1 MTKRSKSASPK
12 QSRAVGWRSARK
24 RFCPPLRVINHGCS
38 YVLGRVNCL
47 PWANWNVKFNN
58 FLASDFDPTK
68 IRVEPELAGLKVSHF
83 GDAIIIEGNA
93 RPRTAYRV
101 ILDAS
106 ITDFYGQTLGQPVTL
121 NFTTGPMEP
130 SLSVSGSGLVTL
142 DPAGQKR
149 ISIYSVNQE
158 SLRVALYAVTPEDYG
173 RFASAMRARL
183 TYQRNNPPPF
193 PEIGRRVFADTIKI
207 NAQPDEIAVTPIDL
221 RPALREGFGHALLIV
236 ERTAKAAT
244 PYNLEF
250 IPTWIQATE
259 MGLDAFAD
267 RTQLLGWVTSLKDG
281 KPIAGARLELLEEA
295 PGGKAVAGAAAQTGA
310 DGLAQIM
317 LPSESGRKVLVAR
330 HGDDA

>member
-38 YVLGRVNCL
+38 YVVGRVNCL
-47 PWANWNVKFNN
+47 PLANWNVKFNN

-250 IPTWIQATE
+250 ITATMRRCCPKTQAGGTTAAV
-259 MGLDAFAD
+259 GRSALWLT
-267 RTQLLGWVTSLKDG
+267 RCSGTSSM
-281 KPIAGARLELLEEA
+281 IAPSIAQAKRFIS
-295 PGGKAVAGAAAQTGA
+295 KAGCVEPAAGHKATS
-310 DGLAQIM
+310 
-317 LPSESGRKVLVAR
+317 PRRKAWSNS
-330 HGDDA
+330 